1 MIFRINGS
9 HLFSRGANIIPMTQF
24 DGESDRDGFLALV
37 KSAADSNMNML
48 RVWGGGIIFP
58 EAFYDACDEH
68 GIMIYHDLLFVEE
81 QFHSASGSKEEED
94 EIRFIIRQL
103 RVLFSGMDAMRSV
116 WTLKLP
122 TE

>member
-9 HLFSRGANIIPMTQF
+9 SLFSRGANVIPMTQF
-24 DGESDRDGFLALV
+24 DGESDIEGFLALV
-37 KSAADSNMNML
+37 KSAVDSNMNML

-58 EAFYDACDEH
+58 EAFYDACDEN

-81 QFHSASGSKEEED
+81 QFHSANASKEEED

-103 RVLFSGMDAMRSV
+103 STHPSIVLWNGCNEVSFY
-116 WTLKLP
+116 P
-122 TE
+122 